1 MCMKVL
7 ISGIGMKELLILL
20 DFAKAFGLVV
30 ANSSFPKEKHLVN
43 FHSTVGKTDP
53 HRLLAH

>member
-1 MCMKVL
+1 
-7 ISGIGMKELLILL
+7 MKELLILL

>member
-1 MCMKVL
+1 MHESFDFGDRNEGGV
-7 ISGIGMKELLILL
+7 ILL